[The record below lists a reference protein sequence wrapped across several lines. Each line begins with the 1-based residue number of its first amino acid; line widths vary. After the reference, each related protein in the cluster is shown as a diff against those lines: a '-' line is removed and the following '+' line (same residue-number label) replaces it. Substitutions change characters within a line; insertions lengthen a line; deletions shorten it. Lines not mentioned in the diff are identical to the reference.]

1 MSNEIAAALIGVGG
15 AVIGAVITY
24 VATMRSVRKG
34 ELILMLLTKRER
46 MLGERSVGLYGT
58 SVALVA
64 DDCWGAPVERAFVT
78 IAAGARTATRPF
90 ISRRRVSTLPPSDAT
105 RSSVDSRKAPLFRW
119 PVNVGKSCP
128 RLGSRHL
135 RSGWLKSIIQY
146 AGYRPESSTGS
157 AQSQSVWK
165 SHATMSFPDEMAIS
179 IRSDAAASSRQRP
192 WFCKKRTRTRTGR

>member
-1 MSNEIAAALIGVGG
+1 MRVASPQMGDMKRGGGSMSNEIAAALIGVGG

-105 RSSVDSRKAPLFRW
+105 RSSVDSRKAPPLPLAGERW
-119 PVNVGKSCP
+119 EVV
-128 RLGSRHL
+128 
-135 RSGWLKSIIQY
+135 
-146 AGYRPESSTGS
+146 ST
-157 AQSQSVWK
+157 
-165 SHATMSFPDEMAIS
+165 
-179 IRSDAAASSRQRP
+179 P
-192 WFCKKRTRTRTGR
+192 WIPTP